1 MRIKAIALISCAI
14 VVFLAS
20 SCRQK
25 TIRTIEKDH
34 TERFFLSSDTSKGAL
49 SIEITIELPVCYDNN
64 SVLDS
69 VRNTIVANLFGVE
82 YIKYGNDTLLS
93 KFTNDIKSEYRL
105 TNLPILNEMD
115 DKSLYSFNNEHILD
129 GFSLLNDENIYSYG
143 INRYVFMGGAHGLN
157 TINYFNF
164 NLKTGKLI
172 TESDLFLKNTTPKLI
187 ELLKKRIVEQSIED
201 KDIEPI
207 QSLNKTDYWVD
218 AIKPNGNFYITDES
232 INYVFNPYEI
242 GPYYLGITE
251 VRLPY
256 DRLKTIL
263 KPNAVVN
270 YLIKKEK
277 VEKAEQSE
285 K

>member
-93 KFTNDIKSEYRL
+93 KFTNDIKSSTDL
-105 TNLPILNEMD
+105 Q
-115 DKSLYSFNNEHILD
+115 
-129 GFSLLNDENIYSYG
+129 IYPS
-143 INRYVFMGGAHGLN
+143 
-157 TINYFNF
+157 
-164 NLKTGKLI
+164 
-172 TESDLFLKNTTPKLI
+172 
-187 ELLKKRIVEQSIED
+187 
-201 KDIEPI
+201 
-207 QSLNKTDYWVD
+207 
-218 AIKPNGNFYITDES
+218 
-232 INYVFNPYEI
+232 
-242 GPYYLGITE
+242 
-251 VRLPY
+251 
-256 DRLKTIL
+256 
-263 KPNAVVN
+263 
-270 YLIKKEK
+270 
-277 VEKAEQSE
+277 
-285 K
+285 